1 MKLRC
6 KENKLCTG
14 MRNNPR
20 VTTGNYWLLLPFTQL
35 KPWIIISLMTEQRYS
50 NKKKRISN
58 TLVA

>member
-1 MKLRC
+1 
-6 KENKLCTG
+6 